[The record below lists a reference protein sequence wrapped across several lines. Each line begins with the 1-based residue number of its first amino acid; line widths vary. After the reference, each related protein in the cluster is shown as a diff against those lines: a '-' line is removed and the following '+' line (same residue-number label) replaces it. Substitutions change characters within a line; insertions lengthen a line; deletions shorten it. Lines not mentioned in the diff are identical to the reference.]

1 MARIKLKKQGGYPF
15 QYHTTVRVSDINY
28 GGHLGNDAV
37 LRLCNEARVAMMRQ
51 LGCSELD
58 LGDGQTA
65 IVMTELAVNFVG
77 EGFLFDE
84 VTIHSRM
91 DQVGYFGFRVHHLLE
106 KADGEAT
113 TPVALV
119 ETALS
124 AFDHQRRQI
133 GELPESFLEA
143 ARRNGVPVDL

>member
-1 MARIKLKKQGGYPF
+1 MPRIKLKRQEHYQF
-15 QYHTTVRVSDINY
+15 HHHLTVRISDINY

-37 LRLCNEARVAMMRQ
+37 VRLCNEARVAMMRE

-65 IVMTELAVNFVG
+65 LVMTELAVNYVG

-84 VTIHSRM
+84 VIIHSRV

-106 KADGEAT
+106 KDEEGAT
-113 TPVALV
+113 RVVALV

-124 AFDHQRRQI
+124 AFDHGSRQI
-133 GELPESFLEA
+133 GELPSSFLEA
-143 ARRNGVPVDL
+143 LQRSGVPVDL